1 MAAIKGSCSCGKVAY
16 QSSADPVFTGVCHCR
31 ACQKATGSAFATVVA
46 VPTASLTVTGTP
58 RRVDRI
64 GDSGK
69 PTHRDFCPDCG
80 STVTESVD
88 VTVGLTMVTVGTSD
102 DPSWVT
108 PTKQA
113 YCDSAQPWVS
123 LGGGIQSFPKMPG

>member
-1 MAAIKGSCSCGKVAY
+1 MPVIKGSCSCGRVTY

-58 RRVDRI
+58 RRVDGI

-69 PTHRDFCPDCG
+69 LTHRDFCPDCG
-80 STVTESVD
+80 STVTESAD
-88 VTVGLTMVTVGTSD
+88 VMAGLTMVTVGTLD

-108 PTKQA
+108 PSTQI

-123 LGGGIQSFPKMPG
+123 LGGGFQSFAKMPG